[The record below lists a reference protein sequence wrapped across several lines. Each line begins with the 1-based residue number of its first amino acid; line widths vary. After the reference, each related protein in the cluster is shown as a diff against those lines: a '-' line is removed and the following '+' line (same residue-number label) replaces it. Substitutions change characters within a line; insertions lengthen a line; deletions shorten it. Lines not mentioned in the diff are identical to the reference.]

1 MTAPDRAARLIEELG
16 LAPHPEGGWYREL
29 HRSTGTVAPADG
41 RPSRPAITSIYY
53 LLPAGSHSRWH
64 RVASDEVWHFY
75 EGDPLELLV
84 APPDL
89 AHVERVRL
97 GPALATHG
105 PVHTVPAGWW
115 QAARPRGHYTLAGC
129 TVGPGFDYADF
140 AFLRDHPEDLARLA
154 ALSSDLAALA

>member
-1 MTAPDRAARLIEELG
+1 MTAADRAARLIEELG

-29 HRSTGTVAPADG
+29 HRSAATVTPADG
-41 RPSRPAITSIYY
+41 RPPRAALTTIYF
-53 LLPAGSHSRWH
+53 LLPAGEHSRWH

-75 EGDPLELLV
+75 EGHPIELLV

-97 GPALATHG
+97 GSALASNG

-115 QAARPRGHYTLAGC
+115 QAARPRGGYALAGC
-129 TVGPGFDYADF
+129 TVGPGFDFADF
-140 AFLRDHPEDLARLA
+140 TFLRDAPEALARLA
-154 ALSSDLAALA
+154 ALSGELAALA